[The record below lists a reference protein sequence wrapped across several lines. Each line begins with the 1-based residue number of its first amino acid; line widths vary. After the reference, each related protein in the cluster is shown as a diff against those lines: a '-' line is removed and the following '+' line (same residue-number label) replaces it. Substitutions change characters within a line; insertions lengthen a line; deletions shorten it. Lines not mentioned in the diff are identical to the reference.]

1 MMGNG
6 SSTPSTYRATIAVDE
21 FGQRKLKNKM
31 QIIETALTMLG
42 KIVLAYCQELYGE
55 EKIIR
60 LIQPNNSLTEYA
72 INKKLYDDYG
82 NVTGVINDISRA
94 KYDIIVVAGSTLPS
108 NRYAQLEFYMEAY
121 KMGIIDRQEVLKKTE
136 IFDFEGVMQRT
147 DEIQQLKS
155 ALEQAQEEIKKLS
168 GDLQTAQREVMHS
181 NMRTINAQY
190 ESKLKGNELE
200 NQKQTE
206 LYTAR
211 ASDSLANLN
220 ERVNIELQKEKLKM
234 SANKQTNKKNK

>member
-1 MMGNG
+1 
-6 SSTPSTYRATIAVDE
+6 
-21 FGQRKLKNKM
+21 
-31 QIIETALTMLG
+31 
-42 KIVLAYCQELYGE
+42 
-55 EKIIR
+55 
-60 LIQPNNSLTEYA
+60 
-72 INKKLYDDYG
+72 
-82 NVTGVINDISRA
+82 
-94 KYDIIVVAGSTLPS
+94 
-108 NRYAQLEFYMEAY
+108 MEAY